1 MEKSNA
7 MARFEKLKK
16 RDLESSMAGIEF
28 QMMFMFF

>member
-1 MEKSNA
+1 

-28 QMMFMFF
+28 QMMVMFF